1 MKQEQG
7 FLKRLMTLPWEEM
20 ALKMEERLQA
30 GRPESFEVPRH
41 RLALPAG
48 GGDPPSPS
56 PSPTP
61 TTAPRQPAPAQE
73 REGMCS
79 RGRYAEIKSTAAR
92 ENVSLNEARRI
103 MNENQARLQDR
114 GERISRI
121 ANRSRELAEEAAK
134 FQDLARKLKE
144 MQKNRWI

>member
-1 MKQEQG
+1 
-7 FLKRLMTLPWEEM
+7 
-20 ALKMEERLQA
+20 MEERLQA
-30 GRPESFEVPRH
+30 GRPESFEDLRH

-48 GGDPPSPS
+48 GGDPPSL
-56 PSPTP
+56 SPTP
-61 TTAPRQPAPAQE
+61 TTASRQPAPAQE

-79 RGRYAEIKSTAAR
+79 RGRYSEIKSTAAR

-114 GERISRI
+114 GERISQI